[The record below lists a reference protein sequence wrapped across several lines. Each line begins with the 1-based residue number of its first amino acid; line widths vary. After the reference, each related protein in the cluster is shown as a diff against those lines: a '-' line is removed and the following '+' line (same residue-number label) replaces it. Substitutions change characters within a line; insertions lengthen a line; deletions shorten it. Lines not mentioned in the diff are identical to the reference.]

1 MQYLPHSAGGGVEM
15 ENKHVKAQAS
25 NCELCIH
32 HWLINE
38 RNFGVCKKCGETKQ
52 FSSGSWYDAS
62 IRKNSHTKS
71 SKVSQVI
78 PDTKG

>member
-1 MQYLPHSAGGGVEM
+1 MQQFSHSAPGGIEM
-15 ENKHVKAQAS
+15 ENEHMTAHDSDGEV
-25 NCELCIH
+25 CIH

-38 RNFGVCKKCGETKQ
+38 RNFGVCKKCGESKQ

-62 IRKNSHTKS
+62 LKKTPHTKS
-71 SKVSQVI
+71 SKVPQGV

>member
-1 MQYLPHSAGGGVEM
+1 MWQFSYSARGGVEM
-15 ENKHVKAQAS
+15 ENDHVKAQDS
-25 NCELCIH
+25 DCELCIH

-62 IRKNSHTKS
+62 IRKPSHTKS
-71 SKVSQVI
+71 GKLSQVV

>member
-1 MQYLPHSAGGGVEM
+1 M
-15 ENKHVKAQAS
+15 ENKHVTAHDS
-25 NCELCIH
+25 DCEVCIH

-38 RNFGVCKKCGETKQ
+38 RNFGVCKKCGESKQ

-62 IRKNSHTKS
+62 IRKNSQTKS
-71 SKVSQVI
+71 GKAPQGV

>member
-1 MQYLPHSAGGGVEM
+1 MEQFSHSARGGVEM
-15 ENKHVKAQAS
+15 ENKHVTAHDS
-25 NCELCIH
+25 DGEVCIH

-38 RNFGVCKKCGETKQ
+38 RNFGVCKKCGESKQ

-62 IRKNSHTKS
+62 IRKNSQTKS
-71 SKVSQVI
+71 GKLPQGV